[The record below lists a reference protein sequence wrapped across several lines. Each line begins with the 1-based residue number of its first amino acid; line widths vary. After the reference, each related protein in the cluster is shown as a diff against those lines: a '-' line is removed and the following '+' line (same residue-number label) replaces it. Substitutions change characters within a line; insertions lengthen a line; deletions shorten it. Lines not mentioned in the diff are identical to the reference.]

1 MAISDFISTSFL
13 FSIAIIVILI
23 GGIFAYVSYRMSE
36 QDHKFSSMLGLV
48 STMADEIHELKNKID
63 VPVNQ
68 HQHQH
73 QHNEKYNNYEDDE
86 EVGLKKHSLGGK
98 SINLIHVSDDE
109 ETSSEYD
116 DEDDESESE
125 TDAETDAEEAED
137 SDAVDSDAVDSDSD
151 AEEAEIFDLENNN
164 NSINLNI
171 NLGNDINILDLE
183 DMVNEITEITEEAD
197 ENNTELID
205 LADVNDIKSIHLA
218 EPINMHLDEL
228 SAVEINNDL
237 KTISISMAD
246 IGMNINDFG
255 DDSTKNKSVDY
266 KKMSLNKLRDVV
278 VEKGIIP
285 DASKLK
291 KNELLKLLGEE

>member
-48 STMADEIHELKNKID
+48 STMADEIHELKNKT
-63 VPVNQ
+63 VVSVNQ
-68 HQHQH
+68 HHHQH
-73 QHNEKYNNYEDDE
+73 KQDEKYNYEDDDE
-86 EVGLKKHSLGGK
+86 EVGLKKHSLGGNPK
-98 SINLIHVSDDE
+98 LIHVSDDE
-109 ETSSEYD
+109 ETSSEY
-116 DEDDESESE
+116 EDDESEAETVEDSEADDDESE
-125 TDAETDAEEAED
+125 TDAEDSEAE
-137 SDAVDSDAVDSDSD
+137 SVS
-151 AEEAEIFDLENNN
+151 EADDLED
-164 NSINLNI
+164 NI
-171 NLGNDINILDLE
+171 NLDNDINILDLE
-183 DMVNEITEITEEAD
+183 DMSNELTQEAD
-197 ENNTELID
+197 ETNNELID
-205 LADVNDIKSIHLA
+205 LVDVNETNDDAVNDIKSIHLA

-228 SAVEINNDL
+228 SPVEITNDL
-237 KTISISMAD
+237 KTISISMTD

-255 DDSTKNKSVDY
+255 DDSSKHKSVDY
-266 KKMSLNKLRDVV
+266 KKMSLIKLRDIV

>member
-48 STMADEIHELKNKID
+48 STMADEIHELKYKAV

-68 HQHQH
+68 QQ
-73 QHNEKYNNYEDDE
+73 QQQDEKYNYEDDDE

-98 SINLIHVSDDE
+98 TINLIHVSDDE
-109 ETSSEYD
+109 ETSSETEHETD
-116 DEDDESESE
+116 SE
-125 TDAETDAEEAED
+125 TDAEDSEADDDESVSEVESEADESVSETD
-137 SDAVDSDAVDSDSD
+137 
-151 AEEAEIFDLENNN
+151 DLED
-164 NSINLNI
+164 NI
-171 NLGNDINILDLE
+171 NLDINLDNDINILDLE
-183 DMVNEITEITEEAD
+183 DMSNDITEEAD
-197 ENNTELID
+197 EIDKTNDELVD
-205 LADVNDIKSIHLA
+205 LGDVNESTDVAVNDIKSIHLA

-228 SAVEINNDL
+228 SPVEITNDL
-237 KTISISMAD
+237 KTISISMTD

-255 DDSTKNKSVDY
+255 DDSNKHKSVEY

>member
-48 STMADEIHELKNKID
+48 STMADEIHELKNKIV
-63 VPVNQ
+63 VPVN
-68 HQHQH
+68 QHQH

-137 SDAVDSDAVDSDSD
+137 SDAVDSDSD

-171 NLGNDINILDLE
+171 NLGNDINLLDLE

>member
-48 STMADEIHELKNKID
+48 STMADEIHELKNKIV
-63 VPVNQ
+63 VPVN
-68 HQHQH
+68 QHQH

>member
-36 QDHKFSSMLGLV
+36 QDHKITSMLGLV
-48 STMADEIHELKNKID
+48 STMADEIHDLKNK
-63 VPVNQ
+63 VGLPVNQ
-68 HQHQH
+68 HHHQ
-73 QHNEKYNNYEDDE
+73 QYEKYNNYEDDE
-86 EVGLKKHSLGGK
+86 EVGLKKHSLGGNPK
-98 SINLIHVSDDE
+98 LIHVSDDE
-109 ETSSEYD
+109 DTSSET
-116 DEDDESESE
+116 DEDESESEPEPDESESE
-125 TDAETDAEEAED
+125 TETDESESDDSETDDLEADETEI
-137 SDAVDSDAVDSDSD
+137 DAD
-151 AEEAEIFDLENNN
+151 DLENN
-164 NSINLNI
+164 SDNI

-183 DMVNEITEITEEAD
+183 DMANEITEEVNET
-197 ENNTELID
+197 NTELVD
-205 LADVNDIKSIHLA
+205 LGNVNDIKSIHLA

-237 KTISISMAD
+237 KTISISMTD

-255 DDSTKNKSVDY
+255 DDSNKHKSVDY

>member
-48 STMADEIHELKNKID
+48 STMADEIHELKNKIV
-63 VPVNQ
+63 VPVN
-68 HQHQH
+68 QHQH

-171 NLGNDINILDLE
+171 NLGNDINLLDLE

>member
-48 STMADEIHELKNKID
+48 STMADEIHELKNKTV

-73 QHNEKYNNYEDDE
+73 QQYNENYNDDDE
-86 EVGLKKHSLGGK
+86 EVGLIKHSLGGNPK
-98 SINLIHVSDDE
+98 LIHVSDDE
-109 ETSSEYD
+109 SED
-116 DEDDESESE
+116 ESEAQSDAESEDESDAESEAESDAESDAESEDDAESE
-125 TDAETDAEEAED
+125 TDMNN
-137 SDAVDSDAVDSDSD
+137 
-151 AEEAEIFDLENNN
+151 LENK
-164 NSINLNI
+164 SINLGDNI
-171 NLGNDINILDLE
+171 DILDLQ
-183 DMVNEITEITEEAD
+183 DIVDEITEEAD
-197 ENNTELID
+197 ETNAEIID
-205 LADVNDIKSIHLA
+205 LVDVNETNDVAVNDIKSIHLA

-228 SAVEINNDL
+228 SPVEITNDL
-237 KTISISMAD
+237 KTISISMTD

-255 DDSTKNKSVDY
+255 DDSNKHKSVDY

>member
-36 QDHKFSSMLGLV
+36 QDHKLSSMLGLV
-48 STMADEIHELKNKID
+48 STMADEIQGLKNTIV
-63 VPVNQ
+63 VPNNH

-73 QHNEKYNNYEDDE
+73 QQYNENYEDDDE
-86 EVGLKKHSLGGK
+86 EVGLTKHSLGGNPK
-98 SINLIHVSDDE
+98 LIHVSDDE
-109 ETSSEYD
+109 ETSSESETDADESESDESESD
-116 DEDDESESE
+116 DLEEDDESVDS
-125 TDAETDAEEAED
+125 EAED
-137 SDAVDSDAVDSDSD
+137 SDAD
-151 AEEAEIFDLENNN
+151 DLENNN
-164 NSINLNI
+164 DNINLNNDI
-171 NLGNDINILDLE
+171 LDNDINILDLE
-183 DMVNEITEITEEAD
+183 DMANEITEEA
-197 ENNTELID
+197 EETNTEFID
-205 LADVNDIKSIHLA
+205 LVDVNESTDVAINDIKSIHLA

-228 SAVEINNDL
+228 SAVEINHDL
-237 KTISISMAD
+237 KTISISMTD

-255 DDSTKNKSVDY
+255 DDSNKHKSLDY
-266 KKMSLNKLRDVV
+266 KKMSLNKLREVV

>member
-23 GGIFAYVSYRMSE
+23 GGIFAYVSYRMAE
-36 QDHKFSSMLGLV
+36 QDHKVSSMLGLV
-48 STMADEIHELKNKID
+48 STMADEIHQLKNKID

-68 HQHQH
+68 HHHQ
-73 QHNEKYNNYEDDE
+73 QNEIYNYEDDE
-86 EVGLKKHSLGGK
+86 EVGLKKHSLGGNPK
-98 SINLIHVSDDE
+98 LIHVSDDE

-116 DEDDESESE
+116 DDESESEEEDDESESDTEDDE
-125 TDAETDAEEAED
+125 TDADTEDAESEA
-137 SDAVDSDAVDSDSD
+137 DAD
-151 AEEAEIFDLENNN
+151 ETEIFDLENNK
-164 NSINLNI
+164 NI
-171 NLGNDINILDLE
+171 ILDNDINILDLE
-183 DMVNEITEITEEAD
+183 DMSNEITEESD
-197 ENNTELID
+197 ETNTELMID
-205 LADVNDIKSIHLA
+205 LVDVNETTDVAINDIKSIHLA

-228 SAVEINNDL
+228 TAVDINNDL
-237 KTISISMAD
+237 KTISISMTD

-255 DDSTKNKSVDY
+255 DESNKHKSVDY
-266 KKMSLNKLRDVV
+266 KKMSLIKLRDVV

>member
-48 STMADEIHELKNKID
+48 STMADEIHELKNKT
-63 VPVNQ
+63 VVSVNH
-68 HQHQH
+68 HQHQ
-73 QHNEKYNNYEDDE
+73 QYNENYNDDDE
-86 EVGLKKHSLGGK
+86 EVGLIKHSLGGNPK
-98 SINLIHVSDDE
+98 LIHVSDDE
-109 ETSSEYD
+109 ETC
-116 DEDDESESE
+116 SES
-125 TDAETDAEEAED
+125 DAETDAE
-137 SDAVDSDAVDSDSD
+137 SDVESD
-151 AEEAEIFDLENNN
+151 AETDAESDVESDAESDVESDAESETDMNNLENK
-164 NSINLNI
+164 SINLGDNI
-171 NLGNDINILDLE
+171 DILDLQ
-183 DMVNEITEITEEAD
+183 DIVDEITEEAD
-197 ENNTELID
+197 ETNAEIID
-205 LADVNDIKSIHLA
+205 LVDVNETNDDTVNDIKSIHLA

-228 SAVEINNDL
+228 SPVEISNDL
-237 KTISISMAD
+237 KTISISMTD

-255 DDSTKNKSVDY
+255 DDSNKHKSVDY